1 MKSIAPTPVVFAVL
15 AALGWG
21 VADFAVARLGHKLG
35 SRSVFAH
42 AQAGGAVALVA
53 FALVLG
59 VEFPPTR
66 LLVPVVGIG
75 IVGAVA
81 YLALYES
88 LRIGPVAVAS
98 PVAATNGAVAAVLG
112 VVVLGERLSAVALAG
127 IGLLSLGV
135 VATSLNVSALRSTLR
150 AQVPVVPGAALAA
163 VAALALGVTMFSLK
177 LIPEVVGLLAIIL
190 VVRVVGSALSSPL
203 LAAGGSGYYRT
214 GAAAVGVLDAAAF
227 AAFVVAVRD
236 GLVAVVSPI
245 ASLFAV
251 VTILLAWVL
260 LDEQLS
266 RLQWIGIALVL
277 GGIVLVGGA

>member
-1 MKSIAPTPVVFAVL
+1 VESIAPTPVVFAVL

-21 VADFAVARLGHKLG
+21 VADFAVARLGHELG

-66 LLVPVVGIG
+66 LLVPVGGIG

-112 VVVLGERLSAVALAG
+112 VIVLGERLSTVALVG

-177 LIPEVVGLLAIIL
+177 IIPEVVGLLAIIL
-190 VVRVVGSALSSPL
+190 VVRVVGSVLSSPL
-203 LAAGGSGYYRT
+203 LAAGGAGYYRT

>member
-1 MKSIAPTPVVFAVL
+1 VESIAPTPIVFAVL

-21 VADFAVARLGHKLG
+21 VADFAVARLGHELG

-42 AQAGGAVALVA
+42 AQAGGAVALAV
-53 FALVLG
+53 FALGLG
-59 VEFPPTR
+59 VELPPAQ
-66 LLVPVVGIG
+66 LLVPVIGIG

-112 VVVLGERLSAVALAG
+112 VVVLGEQLSTAALVG
-127 IGLLSLGV
+127 VGLVSLGV
-135 VATSLNVSALRSTLR
+135 VAASVDLSSLRSTLR
-150 AQVPVVPGAALAA
+150 AEVPVLPGAALAA
-163 VAALALGVTMFSLK
+163 FAALALGVTMFSLK
-177 LIPEVVGLLAIIL
+177 LVPEMVGLLSIIL
-190 VVRVVGSALSSPL
+190 VVRVVGSVLSSPL
-203 LAAGGSGYYRT
+203 LAGGGSEYYRT

-236 GLVAVVSPI
+236 GLVAVVSPV

-260 LDEQLS
+260 LDERPS
-266 RLQWIGIALVL
+266 RLQWTGIALVVV
-277 GGIVLVGGA
+277 GVVLVGGA